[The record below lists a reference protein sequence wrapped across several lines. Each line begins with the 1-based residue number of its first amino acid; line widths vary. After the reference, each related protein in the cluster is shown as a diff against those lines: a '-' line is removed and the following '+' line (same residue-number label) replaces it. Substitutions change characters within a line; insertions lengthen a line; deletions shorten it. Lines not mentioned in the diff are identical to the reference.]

1 MSATLEYKLC
11 LPALREIAKVVGPLK
26 QANDD
31 SEVNL
36 AAAQV
41 NYELLARGREWC
53 HCGRMYRDG
62 DTYEPDQVYWRNAAT
77 GSHGWMCCEC
87 RRITQVG

>member
-11 LPALREIAKVVGPLK
+11 LPALREIAKAVGPLK

-53 HCGRMYRDG
+53 GCPRVP
-62 DTYEPDQVYWRNAAT
+62 EECNEVYWRNAAT
-77 GSHGWMCCEC
+77 GSHGWMCVEC